1 MQKNWPAIKII
12 IILCQAFALNGCTS
26 TLIGAGSSVSLAAL
40 EERSNRQIAQ
50 DFSIDA
56 KLRLK
61 FLNAEKGFLI
71 GLNVEVF
78 NGQVLLTGV
87 LEDNYLIADAISLA
101 WDTTGVKDV
110 INEIQIGKTNLKSL
124 TIDTWITSLL
134 TSKISLDRNI
144 FAINYKIETVNRI
157 IYLIGISQS
166 QQELNQVL
174 NHAKNIKGVKRVI
187 NYVKLSRAKK

>member
-61 FLNAEKGFLI
+61 FLKMNF
-71 GLNVEVF
+71 LNVQKIIIF
-78 NGQVLLTGV
+78 LMKLL
-87 LEDNYLIADAISLA
+87 LQICLNLL
-101 WDTTGVKDV
+101 KD
-110 INEIQIGKTNLKSL
+110 L
-124 TIDTWITSLL
+124 TMW
-134 TSKISLDRNI
+134 NI
-144 FAINYKIETVNRI
+144 Y
-157 IYLIGISQS
+157 
-166 QQELNQVL
+166 
-174 NHAKNIKGVKRVI
+174 
-187 NYVKLSRAKK
+187 